1 MGSVFLCDKMHKI
14 NTVAVIFNFLF
25 QLCSLAY
32 SIDLDNCR
40 CRHHII
46 YDEELM
52 KHIQDYVVDVFVL
65 DDLVPVAL
73 DVLVK
78 LPF

>member
-32 SIDLDNCR
+32 SIDLDTCR

-46 YDEELM
+46 HDKELM